1 MIRRTTQKRDSSP
14 MMLPFVV
21 LGSLALAMVVSTCA
35 HKSVTILNDPTFTKE
50 SLQHGG
56 LALLGTV
63 GLDPRDQHNID
74 LQLRLDSIMFAE
86 LRKGMPDVRVLTVD
100 STYRALGASLSRQ
113 LRYLLDGNSRIDG
126 ASRKEL
132 VAVKNRLPEYLLV
145 ANALYDLT
153 NVVWLDQDRTQ
164 GKGVRYIQMRIDVY
178 SLKSDE
184 RVWSQRIEHRMA
196 RKSTLASHKRN
207 LEKQSPGSQKGVRA
221 GSWKPVPPSYLDMVG
236 QIFGIAGDDLAN
248 KE

>member
-1 MIRRTTQKRDSSP
+1 
-14 MMLPFVV
+14 MMLPLVV
-21 LGSLALAMVVSTCA
+21 LASLALAMVVSTCA
-35 HKSVTILNDPTFTKE
+35 HRSIILVNDPTFTAA

-63 GLDPRDQHNID
+63 GLDPRDQYNVD
-74 LQLRLDSIMFAE
+74 LQLQLDSIMCAE
-86 LRKGMPDVRVLTVD
+86 IRKGMPDVRVLTVD

-113 LRYLLDGNSRIDG
+113 LRFLLDGNSRIDQ
-126 ASRKEL
+126 ASRLKL

-164 GKGVRYIQMRIDVY
+164 AKGVRYIQMRIDVY

-196 RKSTLASHKRN
+196 RKSSLASYKRD
-207 LEKQSPGSQKGVRA
+207 LEKQSPGSQKRVTA
-221 GSWKPVPPSYLDMVG
+221 GSWNPEPPSYIDLVG
-236 QIFGIAGDDLAN
+236 RVFGTASDDLAK

>member
-1 MIRRTTQKRDSSP
+1 MTRRTTQRRDTSP
-14 MMLPFVV
+14 MMLPLVV
-21 LGSLALAMVVSTCA
+21 LASLALAMVLSTCA
-35 HKSVTILNDPTFTKE
+35 HKSKSLVYDPTFTAE

-63 GLDPRDQHNID
+63 GLDPRDQHNVD
-74 LQLRLDSIMFAE
+74 LQLQLDSIMCAE
-86 LRKGMPDVRVLTVD
+86 IRKGMPDVRVLTVD

-113 LRYLLDGNSRIDG
+113 LRFLLDGNSRIDR
-126 ASRKEL
+126 ASRLKL
-132 VAVKNRLPEYLLV
+132 VAVKDRLPEYLLV

-153 NVVWLDQDRTQ
+153 NVVWLDQNRTQ

-184 RVWSQRIEHRMA
+184 RVWSQRIEHRMT
-196 RKSTLASHKRN
+196 RKSSLASYKRN
-207 LEKQSPGSQKGVRA
+207 LKRQSPGSQKQVAA
-221 GSWKPVPPSYLDMVG
+221 GSWRPEPPSYIDLVG
-236 QIFGIAGDDLAN
+236 RVFSTASDDLAN